1 VKLRERVLAYRP
13 SAAMIVALIAL
24 FVALGGTTYAVRGLP
39 RKSVGSAQLKRN
51 AVRTQNIKARNVT
64 KSRIARGAVDSSI
77 VASNSLTGNNIRES
91 TLGTVPKANNAV
103 NAENAAKVGGRTVQ
117 KFSFVAPAGTGPTV
131 ALSLNGLILTATCA
145 AGPALTVAG
154 TTTINDSLVHAHVRQ
169 SGATHY
175 LADDNFDVGNNF
187 NPLPPTTTDVIGDL
201 VFARQDGEVVTAT
214 YLAQETATGCVF
226 AGTAIG

>member
-1 VKLRERVLAYRP
+1 VKLRERVLANRP

-39 RKSVGSAQLKRN
+39 SKSVGSAQLKRN
-51 AVRTQNIKARNVT
+51 AVRTKNIKARNVT

-103 NAENAAKVGGRTVQ
+103 NADNAAKVGGRSVQ

-145 AGPALTVAG
+145 TGPALTVTA
-154 TTTINDSLVHAHVRQ
+154 TTTVNGAVIHANVGQ
-169 SGATHY
+169 LGDTTSY
-175 LADDNFDVGNNF
+175 LPDNSFDVGDTF
-187 NPLPPTTTDVIGDL
+187 DPLPPSATDAIGDL
-201 VFARQDGEVVTAT
+201 VFARPDGEVVTAT
-214 YLAQETATGCVF
+214 YLAQKTTGCVF

>member
-1 VKLRERVLAYRP
+1 
-13 SAAMIVALIAL
+13 MIVALIAL

-39 RKSVGSAQLKRN
+39 SKSVGSAQLKRN
-51 AVRTQNIKARNVT
+51 AVRTKNIKARNVT

-77 VASNSLTGNNIRES
+77 VSSNSLTGNNIRES

-103 NAENAAKVGGRTVQ
+103 NADNAAKVGGRTVQ

-145 AGPALTVAG
+145 PGPPLTVTATTTVNGALIHTQVRSG
-154 TTTINDSLVHAHVRQ
+154 TTT
-169 SGATHY
+169 TY
-175 LADDNFDVGNNF
+175 KADNSFDVGSVF
-187 NPLPPTTTDVIGDL
+187 DPLAGASSDLIGDL
-201 VFARQDGEVVTAT
+201 VFARPDGEVVTAT
-214 YLAQETATGCVF
+214 YLAQETTGCVF